1 VKSDRLY
8 FGFLGIKNTGCLI
21 KALSI
26 GANCVMMGSL
36 LAGVDESPG
45 EYFFQDG
52 KRLKH
57 YRGNSRYIQ
66 CNLIYLLIKYSF
78 LVPTVYIYQSN
89 QVTNA
94 FQTV

>member
-1 VKSDRLY
+1 MHTFFSRYNVSLPLHTLSLSYSHSHLKSGRLY

-66 CNLIYLLIKYSF
+66 SNLIY
-78 LVPTVYIYQSN
+78 
-89 QVTNA
+89 
-94 FQTV
+94 